1 MSVKYKKKVKK
12 ASGGLKRQME
22 ERRKKIYSQTE
33 LFAVSKLFA
42 SNAEK

>member
-22 ERRKKIYSQTE
+22 KKYSQTE
-33 LFAVSKLFA
+33 LFAVRKLFA
-42 SNAEK
+42 SKAEK